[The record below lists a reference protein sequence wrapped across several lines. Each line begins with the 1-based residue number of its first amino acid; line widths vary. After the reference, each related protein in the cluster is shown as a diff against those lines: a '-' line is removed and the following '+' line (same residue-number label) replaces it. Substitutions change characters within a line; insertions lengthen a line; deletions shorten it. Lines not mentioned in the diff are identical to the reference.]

1 MAISGYFSEFS
12 LAEVFHLLEKGNKTG
27 RLSIRESSSHKTD
40 SAARN
45 CFYIWFKQG
54 NIVAASNK
62 LDGTGLLSIIQQ
74 RGWIS
79 ARVAS
84 RITEVCA
91 LDEPAGL
98 CLKSQGLLEA
108 EQLKLAFAQQV
119 LQQVCKLFELGDAQ
133 FLFSSNTSLPNSEMT
148 GLIASP
154 REVTLAGL
162 RVLRDW
168 SILQEKLPDD
178 TSGLLGISSLSPKLR
193 LNQSESRVWEF
204 TNGNVSLKTIATQLQ
219 FPIEKIKQIAF
230 RLMIVG
236 LVEEVPFVTETPT
249 TPPKA
254 DNEHYDLNVPE
265 WRDLD
270 KSNKSSQNNVVS
282 QSFLQNLVGFLKT
295 KTA

>member
-12 LAEVFHLLEKGNKTG
+12 LAEIFHLLEKGNKTG
-27 RLSIRESSSHKTD
+27 RLSIRESSSNKTD
-40 SAARN
+40 SEARN
-45 CFYIWFKQG
+45 FFYIWFKQG

-91 LDEPAGL
+91 LNEPAGL
-98 CLKSQGLLEA
+98 CLKAQGLLEA

-119 LQQVCKLFELGDAQ
+119 LQQVCKLFELVDAQ
-133 FLFSSNTSLPNSEMT
+133 FMFSSNISLPNSEMT

-204 TNGNVSLKTIATQLQ
+204 TNGNVSLKTIATHLQ

-249 TPPKA
+249 NTSK
-254 DNEHYDLNVPE
+254 NEHYDLNVPE

-270 KSNKSSQNNVVS
+270 KSNKSAQNNVVS

-295 KTA
+295 KRLS

>member
-12 LAEVFHLLEKGNKTG
+12 LAEVFQLLEKGNKTG
-27 RLSIRESSSHKTD
+27 RLSIRESSQTD
-40 SAARN
+40 SEVRN
-45 CFYIWFKQG
+45 FFYIWFKQG
-54 NIVAASNK
+54 NIVAASNT
-62 LDGTGLLSIIQQ
+62 LDGNGLLSIIHK

-91 LDEPAGL
+91 LNEPAGL

-108 EQLKLAFAQQV
+108 EQLKLAFVQQV
-119 LQQVCKLFELGDAQ
+119 LQQVCKLFELADAQ
-133 FLFSSNTSLPNSEMT
+133 FMFSSNISLPNSEMT

-168 SILQEKLPDD
+168 SILQQKLPDD

-204 TNGNVSLKTIATQLQ
+204 TNGQVSLKTIATQLQ

-230 RLMIVG
+230 RLMIHAQ
-236 LVEEVPFVTETPT
+236 
-249 TPPKA
+249 K
-254 DNEHYDLNVPE
+254 NIS
-265 WRDLD
+265 W
-270 KSNKSSQNNVVS
+270 
-282 QSFLQNLVGFLKT
+282 
-295 KTA
+295 